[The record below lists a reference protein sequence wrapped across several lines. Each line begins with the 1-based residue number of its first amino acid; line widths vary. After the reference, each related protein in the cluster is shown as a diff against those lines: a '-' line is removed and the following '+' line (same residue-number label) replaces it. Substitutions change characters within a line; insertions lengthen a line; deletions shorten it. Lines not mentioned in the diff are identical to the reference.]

1 MPLLPKRKN
10 IGKAE
15 KLAANL
21 HDETEYV
28 KHIRNLKQALNHS
41 LVLKNFHRVIKL
53 NQNAW
58 LQPYIDMKTGL
69 RKKAKNDFEK
79 DSFKLMNNT
88 ISEKKTVEN
97 IKKHRDIKLVT
108 TERRRNYLVPEPN
121 YHTTK
126 LFTENLLAI
135 EMKRKPE
142 IFMNKLVHLGVLIL
156 ELSEILMYEFWY
168 DYLNL
173 KYGEKLKLCY
183 IDTDSFILYIKT
195 EDIYKHSRR
204 C

>member
-1 MPLLPKRKN
+1 
-10 IGKAE
+10 
-15 KLAANL
+15 
-21 HDETEYV
+21 
-28 KHIRNLKQALNHS
+28 
-41 LVLKNFHRVIKL
+41 
-53 NQNAW
+53 
-58 LQPYIDMKTGL
+58 MKTGL

-126 LFTENLLAI
+126 FFTENLLAI